1 MDSYRLLGPFLR
13 LLDPERAHDLTLW
26 AMARGLAERPRKP
39 SDPLLKVRLWG
50 RSFDNPIGLAAGF
63 DKNAAVVGSAF
74 GLGFGFVEIGSVTP
88 RPQPG
93 NPKPRIFRLPE
104 DRGVINRLGF
114 NNLGGEAAAENLRN
128 WRQATLPG
136 PLGVNLGKN
145 KDTEKAIDDY
155 VIGARTLGGFG
166 DYLVIN
172 VSSPN
177 TPGLRA
183 LQGRAEL
190 DELVDAVQSSLQQ
203 SFADKMPP
211 LVLKIAPDLT
221 GEDMRDIAEVALER
235 GLDGLTVS
243 NTTITRPDSLAGR
256 FRAETGG
263 LSGRPLFE
271 LSTQVLSEVYRL
283 TEGRIPLI
291 GVGGVASGADAY
303 AKIRAGASLV
313 QLYSALVYEGP
324 GLVERIKRDLAQCLR
339 RDGYGSV
346 GEAVGAAHR
355 EP

>member
-1 MDSYRLLGPFLR
+1 MDSYRLLGPLLR
-13 LLDPERAHDLTLW
+13 LLQPERAHDLTLW
-26 AMARGLAERPRKP
+26 AMGRGLTRRQRGDC
-39 SDPLLKVRLWG
+39 DPVLAVTLWG
-50 RSFDNPIGLAAGF
+50 RTFDNPVGLAAGF
-63 DKNAAVVGSAF
+63 DKNASVVGPSF
-74 GLGFGFVEIGSVTP
+74 DLGFGFVEIGSVTP

-114 NNLGGEAAAENLRN
+114 NNLGVEAAAGRLKD
-128 WRQATLPG
+128 WRTTVLPG

-145 KDTEKAIDDY
+145 KDTEKALDDY
-155 VIGARTLGGFG
+155 VAGAQKLGEFA

-190 DELVDAVQSSLQQ
+190 DELVDAVQSALRDA
-203 SFADKMPP
+203 FADKAPP
-211 LVLKIAPDLT
+211 LVLKIAPDLA
-221 GEDMRDIAEVALER
+221 GEDMRDIAEVALAR

-243 NTTITRPDSLAGR
+243 NTTITRPDSLTGHYR
-256 FRAETGG
+256 DETGG
-263 LSGRPLFE
+263 LSGRPLFH

-291 GVGGVASGADAY
+291 GVGGVSSGADAY
-303 AKIRAGASLV
+303 AKIRAGASLI

-324 GLVERIKRDLAQCLR
+324 GLIERIKRDLAQLLR
-339 RDGYGSV
+339 RDGYDSV
-346 GEAVGAAHR
+346 SAAVGAAHG
-355 EP
+355 